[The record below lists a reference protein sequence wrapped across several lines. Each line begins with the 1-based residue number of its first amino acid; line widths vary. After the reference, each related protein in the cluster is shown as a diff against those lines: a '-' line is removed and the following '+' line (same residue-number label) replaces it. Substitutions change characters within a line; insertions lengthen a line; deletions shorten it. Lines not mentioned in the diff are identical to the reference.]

1 MSPRSATSVESHC
14 TGLLLHCTDSSR
26 PSFEREPCWSLVR
39 VIRFS
44 WYRCRS
50 GRRRVR
56 LCPQGV
62 SSALLLPCLLAAT
75 LLLVQCG
82 PSEPDNPP
90 STETQV
96 ETGAETPPTPQA
108 EPSQERPVRQVRSQT
123 LYVPTYSH
131 IHIRD
136 ADRTMNL
143 TTTLSVRNASPTDSI
158 TLVRVDYYDKDGN
171 EVERYLSSEQ
181 HLPPLS
187 STSFVVEETD
197 TRGGVGA
204 NFIVRWRAE
213 APVRAP
219 VVETVMITAQS
230 TQGISFVS
238 TARVI
243 SEDRGD
249 ESDPTPN
256 DTL

>member
-1 MSPRSATSVESHC
+1 MREFSPPRCRRRAGPRRALLGSLAGSA
-14 TGLLLHCTDSSR
+14 
-26 PSFEREPCWSLVR
+26 SLV
-39 VIRFS
+39 
-44 WYRCRS
+44 
-50 GRRRVR
+50 
-56 LCPQGV
+56 
-62 SSALLLPCLLAAT
+62 LPCLLAAV
-75 LLLVQCG
+75 LLLAKCG
-82 PSEPDNPP
+82 PSEPNAPSPETQREPEVDAAP
-90 STETQV
+90 ST
-96 ETGAETPPTPQA
+96 QA
-108 EPSQERPVRQVRSQT
+108 QSSRERPVRLAKSQT

-136 ADRTMNL
+136 AGRTMNL

-158 TLVRVDYYDKDGN
+158 TLVAADYYDKDGN
-171 EVERYLSSEQ
+171 QVEAYVDAE
-181 HLPPLS
+181 HVLPPLS
-187 STSFVVEETD
+187 STSFVVEESD

-219 VVETVMITAQS
+219 VVETIMITAQS

-243 SEDRGD
+243 SEDKGNGSEPAPD
-249 ESDPTPN
+249 